1 MKPNTKSLTFEELY
15 NQIFNDGII
24 TKQNKDILYK
34 SAKAINIELLY
45 KSLKLIQ

>member
-24 TKQNKDILYK
+24 TKQNKDKLYK
-34 SAKAINIELLY
+34 SAKAIKGTSNNQLSRTLF
-45 KSLKLIQ
+45 